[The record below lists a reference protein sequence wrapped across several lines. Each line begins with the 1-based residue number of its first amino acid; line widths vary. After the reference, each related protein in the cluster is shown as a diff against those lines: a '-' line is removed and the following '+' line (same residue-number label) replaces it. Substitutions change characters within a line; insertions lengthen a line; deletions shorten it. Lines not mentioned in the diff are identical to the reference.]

1 MHLLGRIPAFHF
13 LLVFLFFLSFGTFS
27 FRSTTQAAWLWP
39 AVTCLAR
46 RFCCSWGIITI
57 QSMSSENI
65 TSPNIYWSLDPIK
78 TFHVNL
84 QREVDNIQKL
94 VQNTIFNVFRIMQKL
109 VQNTVRIV
117 SSRIL
122 SKSGQNLRL
131 ALLDL
136 SKGWILLWW

>member
-1 MHLLGRIPAFHF
+1 
-13 LLVFLFFLSFGTFS
+13 
-27 FRSTTQAAWLWP
+27 
-39 AVTCLAR
+39 
-46 RFCCSWGIITI
+46 
-57 QSMSSENI
+57 MSSENI

-84 QREVDNIQKL
+84 QREVDNMQKL

-131 ALLDL
+131 ALFDL
-136 SKGWILLWW
+136 SKGRILL